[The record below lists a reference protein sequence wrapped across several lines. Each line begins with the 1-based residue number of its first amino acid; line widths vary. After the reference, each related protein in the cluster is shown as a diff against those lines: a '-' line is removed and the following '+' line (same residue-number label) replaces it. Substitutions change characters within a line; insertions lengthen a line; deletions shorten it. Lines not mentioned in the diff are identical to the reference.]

1 VASALSGICQN
12 EVIVP
17 PPLAIRHSVSSRSRL
32 CCRKR
37 SRGCALSP
45 TSQLLPRE
53 DETVENTID
62 FHSVSYHRIYINAVV
77 SGSVVSELDAKCGKI
92 YSILINHWKMLRAR

>member
-1 VASALSGICQN
+1 MSGICQN
-12 EVIVP
+12 EGIVP

-37 SRGCALSP
+37 SKGSALSP
-45 TSQLLPRE
+45 MSQLLLPCE

-62 FHSVSYHRIYINAVV
+62 FHSVSYHRILQNAVV
-77 SGSVVSELDAKCGKI
+77 TSVKI
-92 YSILINHWKMLRAR
+92 ATDKAVLGICSKLR